1 METLIKS
8 APYLLTGARQTILLS
23 TVTIAASLI
32 VGLILG
38 VLSAVGPAWLRRL
51 LTIYV
56 FVLRGIP
63 VLVAM
68 FVMYYALPAIG
79 IKVPGVVSVTI
90 ALVIYSTA
98 FVTDIVRGTLL
109 ALPRGQFEAGLSLGM
124 SRYLAARDVLLPQAV
139 RPALAPLLNTSTM
152 MIKSTAYA
160 SVVGV
165 WELSYAAR
173 EVVER
178 TLQPFEIF
186 AGAMMIYFIICYPL
200 SILASR
206 LETSSLSTQA
216 EYLRCR

>member
-8 APYLLTGARQTILLS
+8 APYLLAGARQTILLS